1 MSYYIPSGQ
10 CGDEV
15 NVPRYACSDC
25 GERDF
30 ARVRHIGYYDEV
42 YEFTD
47 ITSFNEWNTNV
58 LTPGLGEI
66 IRNVLG
72 SYDGGE
78 TEEIGGFGDVEFDNG
93 NTTNTLV
100 IKDPNYKTNRDFY
113 NALKLKKDKK
123 FVWVT
128 QDNMFVANAPANVSV
143 KIPISESIKD
153 VVVAEITIKWIEGD
167 LPMIYAKPASLFDE
181 CRIYTAP

>member
-15 NVPRYACSDC
+15 NVPRYACTDC

-30 ARVRHIGYYDEV
+30 ARVRHVAYFDEN
-42 YEFTD
+42 YEFSD
-47 ITSFNEWNTNV
+47 IESFAEWNTLLNAGQAEV
-58 LTPGLGEI
+58 

-93 NTTNTLV
+93 NTTHVLTF
-100 IKDPNYKTNRDFY
+100 KDPNYKDNRDFY
-113 NALKLKKDKK
+113 NALKNKKDKK
-123 FVWVT
+123 FVWTT
-128 QDNMFVANAPANVSV
+128 QNNMFVANTPANISV
-143 KIPISESIKD
+143 KIPIAESIKD
-153 VVVAEITIKWIEGD
+153 IVVAEVTIKWVQSD
-167 LPMIYAKPASLFDE
+167 LPLIYTRATDLFDE
-181 CRIYTAP
+181 CRIYTAV